1 MQRRHLLAAAALTF
15 VAFPSVAGPRY
26 TVADRLRQF
35 QLPVQERLAPAFK
48 AAGLSYP
55 PAEVAYVAFKT
66 SRRLELYARASA
78 SSPWVFVKPYRV
90 QAASGTPGPKL
101 REGDYQ
107 VPEGLYR
114 VTFLNANSAYH
125 LSLRLDYPNAFDRRM
140 AAADGRRQLGGDI
153 MIHGKAVS
161 IGCLAM
167 GDAAAEELFVLAAL
181 VTPAKVRVLIAPAD
195 FRADN
200 PAPRIEGL
208 PPWTGELYGQI
219 RRELAQFP
227 APRQP

>member
-1 MQRRHLLAAAALTF
+1 MQRRRLLAAASLTALCGPATG
-15 VAFPSVAGPRY
+15 APRY
-26 TVADRLRQF
+26 TVDDRLRQF
-35 QLPVQERLAPAFK
+35 RAPVEKRLAPVFK
-48 AAGLSYP
+48 AAGLRYP
-55 PAEVAYVAFKT
+55 ASELAYVAFKST
-66 SRRLELYARASA
+66 RRLELYARSSA
-78 SSPWVFVKPYRV
+78 SSPWVFVKTYPV
-90 QAASGTPGPKL
+90 KAASGTPGPKL

-167 GDAAAEELFVLAAL
+167 GDEAAEELFVLAAL
-181 VTPAKVRVLIAPAD
+181 VSPRRVRVVIAPTD
-195 FRADN
+195 FRTGGAS
-200 PAPRIEGL
+200 PHGQGV
-208 PPWTGELYGQI
+208 PPWAGDLYGQI